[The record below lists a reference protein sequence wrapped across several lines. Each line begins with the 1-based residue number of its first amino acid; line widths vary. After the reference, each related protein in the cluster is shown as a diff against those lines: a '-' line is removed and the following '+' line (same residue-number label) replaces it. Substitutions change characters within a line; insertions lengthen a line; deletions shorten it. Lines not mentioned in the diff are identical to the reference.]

1 MAAQATS
8 YLTNATFDVITLP
21 MRSWGP
27 PKYSATI
34 AAITDRGATNRR
46 ELAKNGRALGIRT
59 SRRIVHSLAA

>member
-8 YLTNATFDVITLP
+8 YLAKPAFEVMTLP

-34 AAITDRGATNRR
+34 AAITDRGATTRR
-46 ELAKNGRALGIRT
+46 ALAKNGRALGIRT
-59 SRRIVHSLAA
+59 SRRIVHSDAA